1 MYLASCIDGG
11 YYLVMTLSEI
21 RRITGGG
28 VDRLVNLG
36 PWLQEHKSSY
46 ARPFDHTVDTCWT
59 SSRHETF
66 LCLYGI
72 WCPTLDA
79 ATLFKLTY
87 G

>member
-1 MYLASCIDGG
+1 MYLASSMDGG
-11 YYLVMTLSEI
+11 FFLVMDLSVI

-28 VDRLVNLG
+28 EECLVNLG
-36 PWLQEHKSSY
+36 PWLQKHGCSY

-72 WCPTLDA
+72 WCPTIDA
-79 ATLFKLTY
+79 ATLFKLTF